1 MTILDIKK
9 MIFQKVKYIYKE
21 DSVVF
26 RSDDDLNKNL
36 IIQLFDNLPYIQESK
51 YSKRRATC
59 EFCKDKHG
67 GNYTCEIKING
78 IFANSD
84 DGCNN
89 VRLRDIFEKMEF
101 KREIIFG
108 VIFKENTGANLK
120 LLDPEID
127 NTHIKDMNKKEKET
141 ISLD

>member
-1 MTILDIKK
+1 
-9 MIFQKVKYIYKE
+9 
-21 DSVVF
+21 
-26 RSDDDLNKNL
+26 
-36 IIQLFDNLPYIQESK
+36 
-51 YSKRRATC
+51 
-59 EFCKDKHG
+59 
-67 GNYTCEIKING
+67 
-78 IFANSD
+78 
-84 DGCNN
+84 
-89 VRLRDIFEKMEF
+89 MEF